1 MKFPLKFIYTLKG
14 NVKKVSRRL
23 KKAYP
28 YQTICLSFGS
38 SVSAALH
45 DFEAFLL
52 TLKQLDNQNT
62 IRLLKKVS
70 DVKIFAN
77 PDN

>member
-23 KKAYP
+23 KKAY
-28 YQTICLSFGS
+28 QTICLSFGT